1 MLMMMMMM
9 LLSNNPCESQRCP
22 QSITSNVQEKDDLSN
37 NNSINNS
44 NSVLYIALANLSC
57 FRMLYIGNK
66 IKTVNVRSTC

>member
-44 NSVLYIALANLSC
+44 NSVLANLSC
-57 FRMLYIGNK
+57 FKMLYIGNK